1 MKLPSLM
8 LVTSRHQMK
17 PSFEYSLESALL
29 GGAALVQLREQEL
42 KPAVFSYMAQL
53 VAQLCRSY
61 NATLLING
69 QVEIARSVADG
80 VHLPEAVLQNERLPE
95 IACKGVSVHSIE
107 NARRAA
113 ELGADYVIFGSVF
126 ATSSHPENEPAG
138 LEALHQVA
146 QAVDIPVFAIGGISA
161 ANAKSCLEAGAHGVA
176 VMSTV
181 WQAADAVQAVRDLR
195 EVLE

>member
-1 MKLPSLM
+1 M